1 MFGKRLTEKFKKEL
15 RIYQLILKDSRTP
28 GISKWF
34 LGMAVAYALSP
45 IDLIPDFIPLLGVL
59 DDLIIVPLLIW
70 LGIRSIPKKILED
83 CRNQANNQEN

>member
-1 MFGKRLTEKFKKEL
+1 LFGKRLTEKFKKEL